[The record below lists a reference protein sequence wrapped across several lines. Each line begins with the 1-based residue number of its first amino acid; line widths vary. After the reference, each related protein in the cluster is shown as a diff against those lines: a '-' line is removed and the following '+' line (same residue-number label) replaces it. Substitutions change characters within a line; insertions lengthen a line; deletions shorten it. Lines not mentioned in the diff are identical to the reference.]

1 MFQTPLRC
9 RPKANGTL
17 AGAAGLFVVAKTKAV
32 SGAFVVIAA
41 YNEARAIGRVLAD
54 LAPLPYRI
62 VVVDDGS
69 ADETAEVAARAG
81 AEVLRHPINLG
92 QGAALQ
98 TGIDYALLRGATH
111 VVTFD
116 ADGQHR
122 AEDIAALIAAL
133 SAHDADFALG
143 SRFRGAAV
151 DLPPV
156 RRLMLRA
163 ATAFTRLTTGLDV
176 TDAHNGLR
184 AMTRRG
190 AARIRLRQNRM
201 AHASEILHQVAASG
215 LRYVEVPVTIQY
227 SRYSLAKG
235 QRVSEFVVILL
246 DLFARRLHP

>member
-1 MFQTPLRC
+1 LD
-9 RPKANGTL
+9 
-17 AGAAGLFVVAKTKAV
+17 VATNKVFTDV
-32 SGAFVVIAA
+32 WVVIAA
-41 YNEARAIGRVLAD
+41 YNEARAIELVLAG
-54 LAPLPYRI
+54 LAGLPYRV

-69 ADETAEVAARAG
+69 TDGTAHVAGRAG
-81 AEVLRHPINLG
+81 AEVLSHPINLG

-98 TGIDYALLRGATH
+98 TGIEYALLRGASH

-122 AEDIAALIAAL
+122 PEDIAGLLAAL

-143 SRFRGAAV
+143 SRFRGAAL
-151 DLPPV
+151 DLPPL

-163 ATAFTRLTTGLDV
+163 ATWFTRWATGLDV

-201 AHASEILHQVAASG
+201 AHASEILHQIAASG
-215 LRYVEVPVTIQY
+215 LRYVEAPVTIHY

-235 QRVSEFVVILL
+235 QRASEFVVILL
-246 DLFARRLHP
+246 DLFAQRLHP

>member
-1 MFQTPLRC
+1 M
-9 RPKANGTL
+9 
-17 AGAAGLFVVAKTKAV
+17 AKSKV
-32 SGAFVVIAA
+32 ESGACVVIAA
-41 YNEARAIGRVLAD
+41 YNEARAIGWVLAE
-54 LAPLPYRI
+54 LASLPYRV

-69 ADETAEVAARAG
+69 SDETAEVAAHAG
-81 AEVLRHPINLG
+81 ADVLRHPINLG

-98 TGIDYALLRGATH
+98 TGIDYAVLRGASH

-122 AEDIAALIAAL
+122 AEEIAALLAAL
-133 SAHDADFALG
+133 SSHDADFALG

-151 DLPPV
+151 DLPPL

-176 TDAHNGLR
+176 SDAHNGLR

-201 AHASEILHQVAASG
+201 AHASEILHQIAASG

-235 QRVSEFVVILL
+235 QRASEFVVILL
-246 DLFARRLHP
+246 DLFLRRLHP

>member
-1 MFQTPLRC
+1 L
-9 RPKANGTL
+9 
-17 AGAAGLFVVAKTKAV
+17 VDVAKGKSDAW
-32 SGAFVVIAA
+32 VVIAA
-41 YNEARAIGRVLAD
+41 YNEGRAIGRVLAE
-54 LAPLPYRI
+54 LTALPYRV

-69 ADETAEVAARAG
+69 NDATAGIAAHAG

-98 TGIDYALLRGATH
+98 TGIDYALLRGASH
-111 VVTFD
+111 LVTFD

-122 AEDIAALIAAL
+122 VEDIAALLAAL
-133 SAHDADFALG
+133 ATHDADFALG

-151 DLPPV
+151 DLPPL

-163 ATAFTRLTTGLDV
+163 ATLFTRATTGLDV

-201 AHASEILHQVAASG
+201 AHASEILHQIAASG

-235 QRVSEFVVILL
+235 QRASEFLVILL

>member
-1 MFQTPLRC
+1 LFGVTKSKARC
-9 RPKANGTL
+9 
-17 AGAAGLFVVAKTKAV
+17 GAW
-32 SGAFVVIAA
+32 VVIAA
-41 YNEARAIGRVLAD
+41 YDEARAIGRVLAE
-54 LAPLPYRI
+54 LASLPYRV
-62 VVVDDGS
+62 VVVDDCS
-69 ADETAEVAARAG
+69 ADATAELAARAG

-98 TGIDYALLRGATH
+98 TGIDYALLRGASH

-151 DLPPV
+151 DLPPL

-163 ATAFTRLTTGLDV
+163 ATAFTRATTGLDV

-190 AARIRLRQNRM
+190 AGRIRLRQNRM
-201 AHASEILHQVAASG
+201 AHASEILHQIAESG

-235 QRVSEFVVILL
+235 QRASEFVVILL